1 MGSITKMGSR
11 MVRFLLGQ
19 VILHLLRRDGT
30 VRAWYQRIK
39 RRRGANIARVA
50 LMRRTVTI
58 MWRMLTHARSLAA
71 GKCQLRDAA
80 AAEVPRQVR
89 PRRGQANRAVG
100 SVASEAASR
109 AGSTGSSSLLTGEE
123 VTPCQA

>member
-11 MVRFLLGQ
+11 IVRFLLGQ
-19 VILHLLRRDGT
+19 VIVHLQRRDGA

-50 LMRRTVTI
+50 LMRRTATI
-58 MWRMLTHARSLAA
+58 MWRMLTTREAWRPGS
-71 GKCQLRDAA
+71 AA
-80 AAEVPRQVR
+80 ADSAAEEPRQVR
-89 PRRGQANRAVG
+89 PRRARRTVLSALSQRASG
-100 SVASEAASR
+100 AA
-109 AGSTGSSSLLTGEE
+109 STGSSSLLTSEE